1 MKTYIC
7 DMVKSFL
14 KNIILFN
21 DQRKVFW
28 LPNPAKTCC
37 SFLLPHRSFTKS
49 LHRMIKFLFGPR
61 KTKNINIIVFIYD
74 KHEKQQTL

>member
-1 MKTYIC
+1 
-7 DMVKSFL
+7 MVKTFL

-28 LPNPAKTCC
+28 LLNPAKTCC

-49 LHRMIKFLFGPR
+49 LHFTHNDQIFVWSNK
-61 KTKNINIIVFIYD
+61 D
-74 KHEKQQTL
+74 KKY